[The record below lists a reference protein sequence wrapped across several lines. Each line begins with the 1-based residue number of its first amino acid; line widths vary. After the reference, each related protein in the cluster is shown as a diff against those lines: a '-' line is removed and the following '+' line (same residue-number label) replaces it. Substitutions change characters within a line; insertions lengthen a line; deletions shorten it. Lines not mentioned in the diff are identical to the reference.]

1 MDKKAGSD
9 SQDRIQICLTD
20 SDWSEG
26 DGWSETN
33 NNLADNNAL
42 TWWNQPSLYYD
53 ENNIKD
59 TTAVSEEFSLDYT
72 NSESYNRCNRL
83 IKTIFKK

>member
-53 ENNIKD
+53 EN
-59 TTAVSEEFSLDYT
+59 
-72 NSESYNRCNRL
+72 
-83 IKTIFKK
+83 